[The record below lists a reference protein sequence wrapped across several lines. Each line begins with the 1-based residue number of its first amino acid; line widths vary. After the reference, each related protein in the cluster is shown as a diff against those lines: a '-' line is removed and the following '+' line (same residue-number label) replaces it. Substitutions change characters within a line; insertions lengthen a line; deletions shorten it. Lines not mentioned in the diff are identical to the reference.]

1 MNFRSLF
8 YAFLLFPVL
17 MQAQV
22 PYAPQRDYRAL
33 HYLSA
38 EEMDLPVTT
47 NVNFVETPPP
57 VGPVRMV
64 AEYEPAQAVL
74 IRYPFG
80 IPYSL
85 IREMAAG
92 TQVVTLVANQSQA
105 NTVLGLYQQNNVNTL
120 NCSFLIAP
128 TDSYWTRDYGPWFV
142 FDGNN
147 QAGIVDFPYNRPRP
161 NDNNVP
167 PVVASSMG
175 INLFGMNVK
184 HTGGNMMAD
193 GLGIGASTDL
203 VWEENTNLTQSQIRQ
218 KFLDY
223 LGISRYDVLPDP
235 LGDYIKHIDCWGKY
249 LAPDKVLIGRVAVS
263 DPRYSAYEAVA
274 NFFATTPSSW
284 GYPYKVYRVFTP
296 GGSPA
301 TPYTNSLILN
311 NKVFVPTTGSQYDAQ
326 AIQVYQQAMPGYQI
340 IPIQYNSWQNTDA
353 LHCRTHEIA
362 DKGMLFVDH
371 RPKYGTIS
379 WQDSVAIAARIIPYS
394 GQAVIP
400 DSLYI
405 RYTINGTGNYT
416 AMLRPGIGDM
426 FTGFIKNYNSFD
438 TIRYFISAADA
449 SGRRIKHPYM
459 GALDPHKF
467 VMSEQLFARLLI
479 DPDTLTWDEYEYFKT
494 VRLLNRTGSNVNITS
509 IENNFM
515 FTYLEGPVAPVA
527 LAHGDSILINVY
539 LQVPVASNNP
549 GGYQYGTLDINSSIG
564 NYQVVIKVK
573 DDLLSGVTS
582 KSSHIARVYPN
593 PFFNSVTFSLSG
605 ITGLVQLQVFDIRG
619 GEVHREAFNIESHNG
634 SIIWKPTNSSLQS
647 GVYFYRLSS
656 QQGAYTGKII
666 RH

>member
-1 MNFRSLF
+1 MISRV
-8 YAFLLFPVL
+8 LLFIVFFIPFFSA
-17 MQAQV
+17 AQV
-22 PYAPQRDYRAL
+22 PYATERDFRAL

-38 EEMDLPVTT
+38 EEMELPVTT

-57 VGPVRMV
+57 VGPVRMA
-64 AEYEPAQAVL
+64 AEFEPAQGVL

-85 IREMAAG
+85 IREMAAY
-92 TQVVTLVANQSQA
+92 TNVITLVSSQSQA
-105 NTVLGLYQQNNVNTL
+105 NTVLNLYQQNNVNTL

-147 QAGIVDFPYNRPRP
+147 QPGIVDFPYNRPRP
-161 NDNNVP
+161 NDNNIP
-167 PVVASSMG
+167 PVVANHMG

-203 VWEENTNLTQSQIRQ
+203 VWEENTNLTQAQIRQ

-249 LAPDKVLIGRVAVS
+249 LAPDKVLIGRVAPT
-263 DPRYSAYEAVA
+263 DPRYNAYEAVA
-274 NFFATTPSSW
+274 NYFATTPSSW

-296 GGSPA
+296 GGNPA

-311 NKVFVPTTGSQYDAQ
+311 NKVFVPTTGSPHDAQ

-371 RPKYGTIS
+371 RPKYGTLA
-379 WQDSVAIAARIIPYS
+379 WQDSVAIGARIIPYS
-394 GQAVIP
+394 GQELYA
-400 DSLYI
+400 DSLLI
-405 RYTINGTGNYT
+405 HYTVNNSGPYT
-416 AMLRPGIGDM
+416 AKLLPGIGDLY
-426 FTGFIKNYNSFD
+426 TGFIKNYSSFD
-438 TIRYFISAADA
+438 TIRYYLSAADA

-459 GALDPHKF
+459 GALDPHQF
-467 VMSEQLFARLLI
+467 VMSEQLFANLLI
-479 DPDTLTWDEYEYFKT
+479 EPDTLVWDVYEPFKT
-494 VRLLNRTGSNVNITS
+494 VKITNRTGGNVSITS
-509 IENNFM
+509 VENNFAY
-515 FTYLEGPVAPVA
+515 TYLEGSVAPVS
-527 LAHGDSILINVY
+527 LSHLDSLLVEVH
-539 LQVPVASNNP
+539 LQVPVATQHP
-549 GGYQYGTLDINSSIG
+549 GGYATGTLDIVSSAG
-564 NYQVVIKVK
+564 TYQVTIMVNE
-573 DDLLSGVTS
+573 DLVSGLV
-582 KSSHIARVYPN
+582 AEQQGRVVVYPN
-593 PFFNSVTFSLSG
+593 PFEGELSFTLYG
-605 ITGLVQLQVFDIRG
+605 MKGVMQLQLFDLRG
-619 GEVHREAFNIESHNG
+619 TLMLEDRFLVVDNG
-634 SIIWKPTNSSLQS
+634 NRFTIQTSTLPAGI
-647 GVYFYRLSS
+647 YFYRML
-656 QQGAYTGKII
+656 GASGVLTGRII
-666 RH
+666 RK